1 MKEYEAMAI
10 IDSNLEDEKIAAV
23 VTKVQGIIK
32 KNGGSVEKVDEW
44 GKRKMAYPIQKQAT
58 GYYAVFY
65 FKAPEDSIKE
75 MNRVLRISDDLLRHM
90 IFRKGE

>member
-10 IDSNLEDEKIAAV
+10 IDSNLEDEKIAAI
-23 VTKVQGIIK
+23 VTKVEGIIK
-32 KNGGSVEKVDEW
+32 KNGGSVDKVDEW
-44 GKRKMAYPIQKQAT
+44 GKRKMAYPINKQIS

-75 MNRVLRISDDLLRHM
+75 MNRILKISDDVLRHM
-90 IFRKGE
+90 IFRKGK

>member
-1 MKEYEAMAI
+1 
-10 IDSNLEDEKIAAV
+10 
-23 VTKVQGIIK
+23 
-32 KNGGSVEKVDEW
+32 
-44 GKRKMAYPIQKQAT
+44 MAYPIMKQTT

-75 MNRVLRISDDLLRHM
+75 MNRVLKISDDVLRHM